1 MTSETLISLIT
12 PFLAQA
18 EGAPPGN
25 GAMMQFLILGLLFAG
40 MWFLIIA
47 PQRKKQKQ
55 LDAMI
60 KALKQGDEIVTTGGI
75 FGTVASIRS
84 DRFIIRVAD
93 NTRIEFSKN
102 AIAAVV
108 NKKGEKSDNNVKD
121 LEDSADDKK

>member
-1 MTSETLISLIT
+1 MTTETFLTLST
-12 PFLAQA
+12 SFLAQA
-18 EGAPPGN
+18 EGVPPGN

-55 LDAMI
+55 LEAMI

-75 FGTVASIRS
+75 YGTVASIRS
-84 DRFIIRVAD
+84 DRFIIRVSD

-108 NKKGEKSDNNVKD
+108 DKKGDKSNKDVKN
-121 LEDSADDKK
+121 LEEPAEDKK